1 MNRRDFFQTGGLA
14 GMGLAIWPKVGSTL
28 DKIEFHNE
36 VKNIIFLISDGMSS
50 GTFQMADLLRR
61 RKDGKNSR
69 WLQLYRDQKI
79 SRALMDMS
87 SANSS
92 VPDSAAAASS
102 WGSGVKVK
110 NGSLNIA
117 PNGEAYKPIFQKF
130 RDAGKSTGCVT
141 TVPITHATPAGFLIS
156 ANSRGDQAGIAEMYL
171 KEKFDVLLGGGHEY
185 FDSGRR
191 DDGKDMFAQFRQA
204 GYHIAMNK
212 TDMNKA
218 PQGKRVL
225 GVFHEGALP
234 YTLDQLN
241 DRHLFETIPTLAE
254 MTQKAIDLLKNNPGG
269 FAIQVEAGKVDW
281 AAHGND
287 LGGLL
292 YDQLAFD
299 DAVKTAIDFAE
310 EDKNTMVIITTDH
323 GNANPGLMGGKN
335 ADSNFDKVGSFTGTS
350 NYILNRINRSQ
361 SPSQVIEY
369 IESVNGIAIGK
380 EQAAELLTF
389 YENLEDPASYQPY
402 DLPFKQLADFLTPH
416 TNVGWAGTSHTADF
430 VELSVFG
437 PGSEVLPPFMPNT
450 DLHHFMLKAA
460 GVG

>member
-14 GMGLAIWPKVGSTL
+14 GLGLAIWPKMGSTL

-36 VKNIIFLISDGMSS
+36 VKNIIFLVTDGMSS

-61 RKDGKNSR
+61 RVDGINSH

-102 WGSGVKVK
+102 WGSGVRVN
-110 NGSLNIA
+110 NGSLNI
-117 PNGEAYKPIFQKF
+117 GVDGHSYKPIFQKL
-130 RDAGKSTGCVT
+130 RDAGKSTGCIT

-156 ANSRGDQAGIAEMYL
+156 AKSRGDQSKIAELYL
-171 KEKFDVLLGGGHEY
+171 REKFDVLLGGGHEY
-185 FDSGRR
+185 FDSSRR
-191 DDGKDMFAQFRQA
+191 NDGIDMYAQFRKA
-204 GYHIAMNK
+204 GYQIAMNK
-212 TDMNKA
+212 EDLKKTRV
-218 PQGKRVL
+218 GKPVL

-234 YTLDQLN
+234 YTLDQIN
-241 DRHLFETIPTLAE
+241 DRHLHETIPTLAE
-254 MTQKAIDLLKNNPGG
+254 MTQKTIDLLKNNPGG

-310 EDKNTMVIITTDH
+310 EDKSTMVIITTDH
-323 GNANPGLMGGKN
+323 GNANPGLLGGKN
-335 ADSNFDKVGSFTGTS
+335 ADKNFDKVRSFTGTAD
-350 NYILNRINRSQ
+350 YVLNRIHRDQ
-361 SPSQVIEY
+361 SPSQVVEF
-369 IESVNGIAIGK
+369 IESVDGIAIGK
-380 EQAAELLTF
+380 GQAAELLTF
-389 YENLEDPASYQPY
+389 YEKLEDPDAYQPY

-416 TNVGWAGTSHTADF
+416 THVGWAGTSHTADF

-437 PGSEVLPPFMPNT
+437 LGSEVLPPFLMST
-450 DLHHFMLKAA
+450 DLHRFMLKAV
-460 GVG
+460 GVI